1 MKKLLISALLAVSA
15 IAVQAAGLKQLDM
28 RANLRSDFG
37 LGVGVTFQL
46 PKNFEVAPTLNY
58 YFNDVHTLTI
68 DADFRYRFEL
78 PRNFDLYPLAGP
90 IYFHCDDVN
99 KIGLNIGG
107 GFAYNINSAWAI
119 GLELKYQYVDHWDDV
134 YLTIG
139 AAYKF

>member
-1 MKKLLISALLAVSA
+1 MKKLFLTAMLVIAA
-15 IAVQAAGLKQLDM
+15 ITAQAAGLRQLDM

-78 PRNFDLYPLAGP
+78 PRNFDIYPLAGLV
-90 IYFHCDDVN
+90 YFHCDDVN

-107 GFAYNINSAWAI
+107 GFNYNINSSWAI
-119 GLELKYQYVDHWDDV
+119 GLELKYQYVDHWDDL
-134 YLTIG
+134 YLSIG

>member
-1 MKKLLISALLAVSA
+1 MKKLLFTALLAISA
-15 IAVQAAGLKQLDM
+15 MAAQAAGLRQIDM
-28 RANLRSDFG
+28 RANMRSDFG

-46 PKNFEVAPTLNY
+46 PMNFEVAPTLNY

-78 PRNFDLYPLAGP
+78 PRNFDIYPLAGP
-90 IYFHCDDVN
+90 LFFHCDDVN

-107 GFAYNINSAWAI
+107 GFDYNINSAWAI
-119 GLELKYQYVDHWDDV
+119 GLELKYQYVNHWDDF
-134 YLTIG
+134 YMSIG

>member
-1 MKKLLISALLAVSA
+1 MKKLFLTAMLVIAA
-15 IAVQAAGLKQLDM
+15 ITAQAAGLRQLDI
-28 RANLRSDFG
+28 
-37 LGVGVTFQL
+37 FQL

-78 PRNFDLYPLAGP
+78 PRNFDIYPLAGLV
-90 IYFHCDDVN
+90 YFHCDDVN

-107 GFAYNINSAWAI
+107 GFNYNINSSWAI
-119 GLELKYQYVDHWDDV
+119 GLELKYQYVDHWDDL
-134 YLTIG
+134 YLSIG